1 VSDSPSQPQ
10 PGTALVGYG
19 APPVQ
24 HRFQKGRS
32 GNPRGRPRK
41 QPLDRPAVDPLLTH
55 HLADLVLF
63 EAVRPIQ
70 IREKDEIIELPLIQ
84 AVVRSLGVAAL
95 KGSHR
100 AQIAIT
106 GMVKAVQDKTLEE
119 RAFVYRAAMEYKKS
133 WELEFKRC
141 DDRGEPRP
149 DPVPHPHEIAVNA
162 KTLVVTYNGPETDD
176 EKKEWDRMHD
186 RRAAALEEVAEF
198 KALLKR
204 KSMHS
209 DFFREEMERE
219 QRMADM
225 IGAVLPDEKTR
236 RSSGFNIKQ
245 WREQQAA
252 WGKIKLVQK
261 KDGARP

>member
-1 VSDSPSQPQ
+1 MSDSPSPPE

-41 QPLDRPAVDPLLTH
+41 QPLDRPAVDPLLSH

-70 IREKDEIIELPLIQ
+70 ICENDQIIELPFIQ
-84 AVVRSLGVAAL
+84 AVIRSLGVAAL

-119 RAFVYRAAMEYKKS
+119 RAFVYRAAMEYKKAGS
-133 WELEFKRC
+133 LSSNAVTTAASPGPNPCPIRMKSPSI
-141 DDRGEPRP
+141 PRP
-149 DPVPHPHEIAVNA
+149 
-162 KTLVVTYNGPETDD
+162 L
-176 EKKEWDRMHD
+176 W
-186 RRAAALEEVAEF
+186 
-198 KALLKR
+198 
-204 KSMHS
+204 
-209 DFFREEMERE
+209 
-219 QRMADM
+219 
-225 IGAVLPDEKTR
+225 
-236 RSSGFNIKQ
+236 
-245 WREQQAA
+245 
-252 WGKIKLVQK
+252 
-261 KDGARP
+261 